1 MGRVKTA
8 TTSVSFKPLR
18 RTTFGL
24 TISLYGNQLIGAGFY
39 ERSTLNAVDYKMNH
53 KVKGSSPCTF
63 QRRIEIINLE
73 LIRDLFAKL
82 TTFPDQPWDSG
93 WIFN

>member
-1 MGRVKTA
+1 M
-8 TTSVSFKPLR
+8 
-18 RTTFGL
+18 

-39 ERSTLNAVDYKMNH
+39 GRSTLNAVDYK
-53 KVKGSSPCTF
+53 VKGSSPCRF

>member
-1 MGRVKTA
+1 MA
-8 TTSVSFKPLR
+8 
-18 RTTFGL
+18 
-24 TISLYGNQLIGAGFY
+24 ISLYGNQLA

-53 KVKGSSPCTF
+53 KGKGSSPCMF